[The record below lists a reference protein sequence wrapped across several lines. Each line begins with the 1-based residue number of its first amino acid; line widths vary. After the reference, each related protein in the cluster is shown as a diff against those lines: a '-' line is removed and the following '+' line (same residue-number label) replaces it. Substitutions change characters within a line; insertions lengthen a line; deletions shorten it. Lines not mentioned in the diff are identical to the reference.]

1 MSVAQLDSA
10 SATAAEAGVGEV
22 LLVADRF
29 RGIAA
34 DDRAFT
40 VSGLV
45 AALRGGRWRDAE
57 GPLRV
62 RLGQGVTRHDLDYVE
77 HVAIVHAPAGLRID
91 GAVAEP
97 APRHQVHKYQHSN
110 VLLAGLVRESE
121 TAFRAD
127 LRIHGDN
134 ELLLDHQTGEHV
146 QGIVIVEAVRQLFLG
161 AFELEYGRR
170 WPEQH
175 FYIVWNSIELE
186 FKSFLFPLPATLNA
200 TLTPIAI
207 DDPAKLEFTI
217 EVEVRQLG
225 RAVATTRIG
234 YAALPNERITQI
246 ERHKAAKAIAAYLD
260 AAA

>member
-1 MSVAQLDSA
+1 MSVAQLSSA
-10 SATAAEAGVGEV
+10 YPAAETTVISELV
-22 LLVADRF
+22 LVADRF
-29 RGIAA
+29 RGIAE

-45 AALRGGRWRDAE
+45 AALRGGR
-57 GPLRV
+57 LRESEQPVTV

-77 HVAIVHAPAGLRID
+77 HVAAIHAPAGLRVL
-91 GAVAEP
+91 GEVAEP
-97 APRHQVHKYQHSN
+97 APRHQVHKYQNSN
-110 VLLAGLVRESE
+110 VLLANLIRESATE
-121 TAFRAD
+121 FSAD

-186 FKSFLFPLPATLNA
+186 FKSFLFPLPASVHA
-200 TLTPIAI
+200 VLTPVSIE
-207 DDPAKLEFTI
+207 DPAKLEFAI
-217 EVEVRQLG
+217 EVEVRQAG
-225 RAVATTRIG
+225 QVVATTRIS
-234 YAALPNERITQI
+234 YAALPNERISQI
-246 ERHKAAKAIAAYLD
+246 ERHKAAKAIAAYLG

>member
-1 MSVAQLDSA
+1 MSVAQLDSVSVLSGEVA
-10 SATAAEAGVGEV
+10 VGEV

-29 RGIAA
+29 RGIAE

-45 AALRGGRWRDAE
+45 AALRGGRWRESERA
-57 GPLRV
+57 LTV
-62 RLGQGVTRHDLDYVE
+62 HLGQGVTRHDLDYLE
-77 HVAIVHAPAGLRID
+77 HVALVHAPAGLHVR
-91 GAVAEP
+91 GAVDEP
-97 APRHQVHKYQHSN
+97 APRHQVHKYQNSN
-110 VLLAGLVRESE
+110 VLLANLIRESE
-121 TAFRAD
+121 TEFRAD

-186 FKSFLFPLPATLNA
+186 FKTFLFPLPATLHA
-200 TLTPIAI
+200 VLTPIAI
-207 DDPAKLEFTI
+207 EDPAKLEFAI
-217 EVEVRQLG
+217 DVDVRQLD
-225 RAVATTRIG
+225 RTVATTRIT
-234 YAALPNERITQI
+234 YAALPNERISQI
-246 ERHKAAKAIAAYLD
+246 ERHKAAKAIAAYLG
-260 AAA
+260 AVA